1 MHNATLLYFRGEEH
15 AAMSLAN
22 LIGADAQLVKRHD
35 FPDGEFKLQLPTSLS
50 QTTIIFHTLD
60 HPNEKLIEL
69 LFAARTAR
77 LMGASFLTLIAPYMA
92 YMRQDLAF
100 VSGEVVSQRIV
111 GDLLASLFDAVIT
124 VDPHLHRVSR
134 LDEAVP
140 VKRAIV
146 LSAAPLLGELAA
158 SRRDNPLLL
167 GPDSES
173 VQWVAQA
180 AEANRLDYAV
190 AQKVRHGDRAVEI
203 TLPVIDVKGR
213 PVVLLD
219 DIASSGTTLARA
231 AELLLI
237 VGAKTVDVAV
247 THALFSDGALDLIRH
262 SGIDQI
268 WSTDCVMHPSNAISV
283 APLIAQA
290 WKTLASTDQIS

>member
-1 MHNATLLYFRGEEH
+1 MHNATLLYFKDEEL
-15 AAMSLAN
+15 AALSLAN

-50 QTTIIFHTLD
+50 QTTTIFHTLD

-69 LFAARTAR
+69 LFVARTTR
-77 LMGASFLTLIAPYMA
+77 LMGATWLTLIAPYMA

-140 VKRAIV
+140 VKRALV
-146 LSAAPLLGELAA
+146 LSAAKLLGELAA

-190 AQKVRHGDRAVEI
+190 AHKVRHGDRAVEI

-213 PVVLLD
+213 SVVLLD

-237 VGAKTVDVAV
+237 AGAKTVDVAV
-247 THALFSDGALDLIRH
+247 THALFSDGALDMIRH
-262 SGIDQI
+262 SGVDQI
-268 WSTDCVMHPSNAISV
+268 WSTDCVMHPSNAVSV

-290 WKTLASTDQIS
+290 WKTLGSTGQIS

>member
-1 MHNATLLYFRGEEH
+1 MHNATLLYFKGEEH
-15 AAMSLAN
+15 AALSLAN
-22 LIGADAQLVKRHD
+22 LIDADAQLVKRHD
-35 FPDGEFKLQLPTSLS
+35 FPDGEFKLQLPTSLA
-50 QTTIIFHTLD
+50 QKTIIFHTLD

-69 LFAARTAR
+69 LFVARTAR
-77 LMGASFLTLIAPYMA
+77 LLGASCLTLIAPYMA

-100 VSGEVVSQRIV
+100 VSGEVVSQGIV
-111 GDLLASLFDAVIT
+111 GNLLASLFDAVIT

-134 LDEAVP
+134 LDEAIP
-140 VKRAIV
+140 VKRALV
-146 LSAAPLLGELAA
+146 LSAAKLLGELAA
-158 SRRDNPLLL
+158 SRRENPLLL

-203 TLPVIDVKGR
+203 TLPAIDVTGR

-237 VGAKTVDVAV
+237 AGAKTVDVAV
-247 THALFSDGALDLIRH
+247 THALFNHGALDLIRH
-262 SGIDQI
+262 AGVDQI
-268 WSTDCVMHPSNAISV
+268 WSTDCVMHPSNAVSV
-283 APLIAQA
+283 SALIAQA
-290 WKTLASTDQIS
+290 WKTLSSTDQVS